1 MRRIP
6 HFDAGTRRFDPDLVD
21 GFLAARRVQNHVIR
35 IVALLVIATTCSIA
49 YWVLAKPAPV
59 TGARLQLRGECFA
72 CGVAFGVGRANGLV
86 RRHKSARSGHAFC
99 AGSRLR
105 PRDGRTWEAVGR

>member
-35 IVALLVIATTCSIA
+35 IVALLAIATTCSIA
-49 YWVLAKPAPV
+49 YWVSGPAVLSKGLAP
-59 TGARLQLRGECFA
+59 FA
-72 CGVAFGVGRANGLV
+72 GGI
-86 RRHKSARSGHAFC
+86 
-99 AGSRLR
+99 
-105 PRDGRTWEAVGR
+105 